1 MAFTATIAS
10 ITPVG
15 DGSGTG
21 VVYQT
26 VVNFTDSASGFSSTK
41 TYNFPVTTTQAAA
54 VAAITADG
62 TTMKSAIASAGT
74 LQNKVGSVITI

>member
-10 ITPVG
+10 IIPVG
-15 DGSGTG
+15 DGTGSG

-26 VVNFTDSASGFSSTK
+26 VVNFADSASSFLATK

-62 TTMKSAIASAGT
+62 TAMKATIASAGT
-74 LQNKVGSVITI
+74 LQAKIGSVIVI